1 METKDIV
8 RRFSYKTWFKD
19 LITSIE
25 NNNKETVQ
33 FNIWIEN
40 FYKFVSQ

>member
-1 METKDIV
+1 METKHIV
-8 RRFSYKTWFKD
+8 RRFSYYTWFKN

-33 FNIWIEN
+33 FNFWIEN